1 MSIFLGSDNL
11 LISSPTLK
19 GLEKA
24 IQNYFYSPSIFLEES
39 GKNKWNV
46 INSKGVINSVIV
58 IKKGKRYR
66 LESK

>member
-46 INSKGVINSVIV
+46 INSKGVVNSVIV